1 MLGFRYIKF
10 DPTQHVIVHQGGEV
24 KREGPGLAFWFFAP
38 STSLVAVPLGS
49 TEAQFI
55 FEETTADFQEVTVQ
69 GQATFRIKDPQKA
82 SGLLNFTLDERGER
96 YVSKDPEKLS
106 QRVVNAI
113 NVLVRSRV
121 QNLTLREAIRQT
133 DAFVEEIAGELA
145 SRSDIGSL
153 GLEIL
158 GLSILAVKPTPDTAR
173 ALEAETREQLLKE
186 ADDAVYARR
195 NASVEQ
201 ERSIKENELR
211 TEKAV
216 QEKRHELESA
226 DTAHGIA
233 LEEQRTALVAKATE
247 NSRTEAEAR
256 AYALETVVKAFAG
269 ADPKIVQALAA
280 TRMQPD
286 ALIAAAMGELAGNAE
301 KIGELSISS
310 ELLAELARGIDR

>member
-1 MLGFRYIKF
+1 MFGFRYIKF
-10 DPTQHVIVHQGGEV
+10 DPTQHVIVHKGGEV

-49 TEAQFI
+49 TETHFI
-55 FEETTADFQEVTVQ
+55 FEETTTDFQEVTVQ
-69 GQATFRIKDPQKA
+69 GQATFRIKDPGKA
-82 SGLLNFTLDERGER
+82 AGLLNFTLDSRGER
-96 YVSKDPEKLS
+96 YLSKDPEKLA

-113 NVLVRSRV
+113 NVLVRSRI
-121 QNLTLREAIRQT
+121 QSLSLREAIRQT
-133 DAFVEEIAGELA
+133 DAFVEQIAEELA
-145 SRSDIGSL
+145 ARPDIKSL

-195 NASVEQ
+195 NASVEH

-211 TEKAV
+211 TERAV
-216 QEKRHELESA
+216 QEKKHEIESA
-226 DTAHGIA
+226 DTAHGIE
-233 LEEQRTALVAKATE
+233 LEEQRKELVAKSSE
-247 NSRTEAEAR
+247 NARIEAEAR
-256 AYALETVVKAFAG
+256 AFALETVVKALAG
-269 ADPKIVQALAA
+269 ADPKIVQSLAA

-301 KIGELSISS
+301 KIGELTVSS
-310 ELLAELARGIDR
+310 ELLAQLARGSQG